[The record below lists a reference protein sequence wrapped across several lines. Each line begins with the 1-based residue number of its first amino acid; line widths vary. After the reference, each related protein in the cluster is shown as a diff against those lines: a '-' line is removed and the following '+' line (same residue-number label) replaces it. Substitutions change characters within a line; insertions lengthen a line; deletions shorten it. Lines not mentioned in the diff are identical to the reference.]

1 MDAIYEA
8 TRRLEASFDS
18 WKVEELKGLPRAQA
32 KCQQFMKF
40 HKRSLVRAYS
50 NEFGLPRRV
59 VESVIKDSGLILDP
73 DALIEMFNE
82 LSMMFEEY
90 A

>member
-18 WKVEELKGLPRAQA
+18 WKEHKGLPRAQA
-32 KCQQFMKF
+32 KCQQYMKL

-50 NEFGLPRRV
+50 NEFDLPIRV
-59 VESVIKDSGLILDP
+59 VESVIKDSGLIRDP
-73 DALIEMFNE
+73 DALIGMFNE
-82 LSMMFEEY
+82 LSMFEEY

>member
-18 WKVEELKGLPRAQA
+18 WKEHKGLPRAQA
-32 KCQQFMKF
+32 KCQQYMKL
-40 HKRSLVRAYS
+40 HKRPLVRAYS
-50 NEFGLPRRV
+50 NEFDLPIRV
-59 VESVIKDSGLILDP
+59 VESVIKDSGLIRDP
-73 DALIEMFNE
+73 DALIGMFNE
-82 LSMMFEEY
+82 LSMFEEY

>member
-18 WKVEELKGLPRAQA
+18 WKEHKGLPRAQA
-32 KCQQFMKF
+32 KCQQYMKL

-50 NEFGLPRRV
+50 NEFGLPKRV
-59 VESVIKDSGLILDP
+59 VENVIKDSGLIRDP
-73 DALIEMFNE
+73 DALIGMFNE
-82 LSMMFEEY
+82 VSMFEDHL
-90 A
+90 

>member
-18 WKVEELKGLPRAQA
+18 WKEHKGLPRAQA
-32 KCQQFMKF
+32 KCQQYMIL
-40 HKRSLVRAYS
+40 HKNTLVRLYAK
-50 NEFGLPRRV
+50 EFGLTKRV
-59 VESVIKDSGLILDP
+59 VENVIKDSGLIRDP
-73 DALIEMFNE
+73 DALIGMFNE
-82 LSMMFEEY
+82 LSMFEEF